1 MITIITY
8 KSEIKRLLTR
18 FHKQLDQYLTESVRC
33 WVGYPSGSFED
44 VVRYSPELNIWKSH
58 IDFNQVDKF
67 WNGFGIGRPVQGKN
81 HSLVG
86 EINFPLEGIKRAI
99 AGAFGIGE
107 NGKILV
113 LHRGKI
119 GGGKKGVGK
128 SLFVDNFRG
137 EFVYAID
144 NDRESRFCLVGEL
157 SSEYFPHQVA
167 SFIHEIRRVKNLLVA
182 GTAPNF
188 ENLLNFIYTAEHS
201 GVSVSER
208 NEPVVIN
215 RTHGIVA
222 NALADELSGR
232 GYQISNDQNRDLY
245 IHNDNQIT
253 TLFEIKTSSSTQNLY
268 SALGQLLL
276 YSIPIRN
283 PVQLIAVLPDR
294 LATSVENR
302 FTELGI
308 IILYY
313 KMENGVPRFNDLD
326 SLLRALMLS

>member
-1 MITIITY
+1 MITIITD
-8 KSEIKRLLTR
+8 KSEVNRLLNR
-18 FHKQLDQYLTESVRC
+18 FHRRLDKYLTESVRC

-58 IDFNQVDKF
+58 NDSNQEDKF
-67 WNGFGIGRPVQGKN
+67 WNGFGIGRPVEGKG

-86 EINFPLEGIKRAI
+86 EINFPHEGIKRAI

-144 NDRESRFCLVGEL
+144 NDRETRFCLVGEL
-157 SSEYFPHQVA
+157 NSEYFPQQVS
-167 SFIHEIRRVKNLLVA
+167 SFIHEIQRVKRLLDV
-182 GTAPNF
+182 GLDHSF
-188 ENLLNFIYTAEHS
+188 DNLLNFIYTAEHS

-215 RTHGIVA
+215 RTHGIIA
-222 NALADELSGR
+222 NALAAELSRR
-232 GYQISNDQNRDLY
+232 GHQVSNDQNRDLY
-245 IHNDNQIT
+245 IHNGNQIT

-268 SALGQLLL
+268 AAIGQLLL

-283 PVQLIAVLPDR
+283 PVQLIAVLPNQ
-294 LATSVENR
+294 LATQVVNR
-302 FTELGI
+302 FAELGI
-308 IILYY
+308 KILYY
-313 KMENGVPRFNDLD
+313 QMENGVPRFMDLD
-326 SLLRALMLS
+326 SILHA